1 MLPATKNRQSAPPVL
16 WPPRRRWMALGW
28 LVRRRS
34 GCGPL
39 CRLEAVDA
47 AASSS
52 SRLSA
57 IACLALCQPRGGSPT
72 SRPRSRLMSGMWDE
86 ICWEM
91 SEPLAF
97 VPESP
102 STLKVKAFPHQYS
115 NDTTLQYQR
124 RLPNAAMV
132 WPIGATST
140 RRRTA

>member
-1 MLPATKNRQSAPPVL
+1 
-16 WPPRRRWMALGW
+16 
-28 LVRRRS
+28 
-34 GCGPL
+34 
-39 CRLEAVDA
+39 
-47 AASSS
+47 
-52 SRLSA
+52 
-57 IACLALCQPRGGSPT
+57 
-72 SRPRSRLMSGMWDE
+72 MSGMWDE

-132 WPIGATST
+132 WPIGAT
-140 RRRTA
+140 

>member
-1 MLPATKNRQSAPPVL
+1 
-16 WPPRRRWMALGW
+16 
-28 LVRRRS
+28 
-34 GCGPL
+34 
-39 CRLEAVDA
+39 VDA

-115 NDTTLQYQR
+115 KRHHTTVPTQ
-124 RLPNAAMV
+124 AAKCCHGLANWRNLYSPPDCV
-132 WPIGATST
+132 G
-140 RRRTA
+140 